1 MQFKPSLK
9 LPEKQKLLGA
19 VYSTFNY
26 ALEKKKKKGTVKNAI
41 FCGSYVLLLASV
53 LGKLMEP
60 ATRSE

>member
-26 ALEKKKKKGTVKNAI
+26 ALEKKKKGTVKNAI

>member
-26 ALEKKKKKGTVKNAI
+26 ALKKKKGTVKNAI